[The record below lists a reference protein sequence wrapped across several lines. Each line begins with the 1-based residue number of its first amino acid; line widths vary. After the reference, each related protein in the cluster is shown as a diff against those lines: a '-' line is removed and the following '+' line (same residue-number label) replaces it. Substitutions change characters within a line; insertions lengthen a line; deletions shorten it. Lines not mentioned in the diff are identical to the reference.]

1 MSTSVHPAHPSDSG
15 AEPLAAAAP
24 HPLDNPVWFALTGAH
39 ARFAERHG
47 RAVRYP
53 GDMSPF
59 ASLEDQADP
68 AAWADLAELLGPGGT
83 ALVTGSPE
91 VPGDW
96 QVLEGGEGVQLV
108 GTNLRV
114 AHDPQ
119 AVLLGADD
127 VPEVMDLIARTK
139 PGPFAPRTIELGTY
153 LGVRENGRLI
163 AMAGERMRP
172 PGGTEISAVCTD
184 PDHRG
189 RGLASRLI
197 RAVAAGIADRGDT
210 PFLHADPR
218 NTNAIRLYESM
229 GFALRRR
236 PLFLLVRAPGDA
248 TV

>member
-15 AEPLAAAAP
+15 AEPLAAGAP

-68 AAWADLAELLGPGGT
+68 AAWADLAELLGPGAT

-108 GTNLRV
+108 GTDLRV
-114 AHDPQ
+114 AYDPQ
-119 AVLLGADD
+119 AVPLGADD
-127 VPEVMDLIARTK
+127 VPEIMDLIARTK

-163 AMAGERMRP
+163 AMA
-172 PGGTEISAVCTD
+172 A
-184 PDHRG
+184 
-189 RGLASRLI
+189 
-197 RAVAAGIADRGDT
+197 
-210 PFLHADPR
+210 
-218 NTNAIRLYESM
+218 
-229 GFALRRR
+229 
-236 PLFLLVRAPGDA
+236 
-248 TV
+248 